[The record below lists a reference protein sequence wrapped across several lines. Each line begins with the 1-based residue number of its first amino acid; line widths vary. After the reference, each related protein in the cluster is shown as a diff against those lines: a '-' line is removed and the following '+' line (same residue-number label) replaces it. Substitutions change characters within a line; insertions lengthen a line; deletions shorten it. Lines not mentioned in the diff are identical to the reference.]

1 MKKLVNYQLK
11 LMISKYE
18 NYKITGFEWLGE
30 IPFNWNISRVAKYY
44 NLRNEKVDDITFP
57 SLSVTMF
64 GIVDQLSHVAKSDD
78 GENRKLVKKDDFVI
92 NSRSDRK
99 GSSGISPRDG
109 SVSLINIVLE
119 PIKPSEVYPK
129 FSQYLFKNYYF
140 KEEFF
145 RNGKGIHWDLWT
157 TKWDYLKNINIPIP
171 TIKEQKLISSYLDIK
186 THKIETLINKTQK
199 KIKLLKELRISRINH
214 YVTKGL
220 EQRVDLKDIG
230 VEWIGEI
237 PNDWKV
243 SRLDFLSSIKGRI
256 GWKALK
262 ADEYVDDGYIFL
274 STPNISNKKIDFDN
288 VNYITQERYNESPEL
303 KLKQED
309 VLLVK
314 DGSTLG
320 VTNFVREL
328 PKEATVNSSIAIL
341 KVFYDKIVPEFL
353 YWFVS
358 GYFIQNIIQ
367 RIKGGMG
374 VPHLFQSDIKKFLIL
389 LPSIQEQYKIINV
402 LNEEVDKLD
411 DSIQFEKNKIK
422 LLKEYHQS
430 LIYSVVTGKVRI
442 MKDMV

>member
-1 MKKLVNYQLK
+1 MKDSN
-11 LMISKYE
+11 
-18 NYKITGFEWLGE
+18 F
-30 IPFNWNISRVAKYY
+30 
-44 NLRNEKVDDITFP
+44 
-57 SLSVTMF
+57 
-64 GIVDQLSHVAKSDD
+64 
-78 GENRKLVKKDDFVI
+78 
-92 NSRSDRK
+92 
-99 GSSGISPRDG
+99 
-109 SVSLINIVLE
+109 
-119 PIKPSEVYPK
+119 
-129 FSQYLFKNYYF
+129 
-140 KEEFF
+140 
-145 RNGKGIHWDLWT
+145 
-157 TKWDYLKNINIPIP
+157 
-171 TIKEQKLISSYLDIK
+171 
-186 THKIETLINKTQK
+186 
-199 KIKLLKELRISRINH
+199 
-214 YVTKGL
+214 
-220 EQRVDLKDIG
+220 
-230 VEWIGEI
+230 EWIGEI

-262 ADEYVDDGYIFL
+262 ADEYVDDGFIFL

-341 KVFYDKIVPEFL
+341 KVFNDKIVPEFL

-402 LNEEVDKLD
+402 LNEEVGQLD
-411 DSIQFEKNKIK
+411 NSIQFEKNKIK

-442 MKDMV
+442 MEDMV

>member
-1 MKKLVNYQLK
+1 MKNNINFKETN
-11 LMISKYE
+11 ISW
-18 NYKITGFEWLGE
+18 IGE
-30 IPFNWNISRVAKYY
+30 IPIEWSLIRSKYLFNRTKEINKDLKCKNLLSLTYEGVLNKDFYASEGLRPENYNTYQLFDKDDLVFKMIDLENVKTSRV
-44 NLRNEKVDDITFP
+44 
-57 SLSVTMF
+57 
-64 GIVDQLSHVAKSDD
+64 GIVHEY
-78 GENRKLVKKDDFVI
+78 GI
-92 NSRSDRK
+92 M
-99 GSSGISPRDG
+99 SSAYICF
-109 SVSLINIVLE
+109 
-119 PIKPSEVYPK
+119 KPLKEKIYPK
-129 FSQYLFKNYYF
+129 FSYWFFYDLYK
-140 KEEFF
+140 KEIYNSIGCGVRSTLSSDDMSEFE
-145 RNGKGIHWDLWT
+145 
-157 TKWDYLKNINIPIP
+157 IPVP
-171 TIKEQKLISSYLDIK
+171 QIKEQKIISRYLDK
-186 THKIETLINKTQK
+186 KITQINSLVEKIQK
-199 KIKLLKELRISRINH
+199 KIKLLKELKSSLINQC
-214 YVTKGL
+214 VTKGL
-220 EQRVDLKDIG
+220 DPNVEMKDSNF
-230 VEWIGEI
+230 EWIGEI

-262 ADEYVDDGYIFL
+262 ADEYVDDGFIFL

-341 KVFYDKIVPEFL
+341 KVFNDKIVPEFL

-402 LNEEVDKLD
+402 LNEEVGKLD
-411 DSIQFEKNKIK
+411 NSIQFEKNKIK

-442 MKDMV
+442 MEDMV